1 MSKYDI
7 IDISTK
13 FNKTIKQLINIL
25 ENIAPNNALIDT
37 IKRKVKL
44 SIDANPLM
52 LLNDGGAYIFEYRDY
67 IKNGQLNELFLN
79 TENIIKEEQ
88 KNLLDGYS
96 NTISSE
102 ENKNIKQLLLFLR
115 DSWVNMNASEKKII
129 EKSIKTLLSEY
140 CKMLTING

>member
-25 ENIAPNNALIDT
+25 ENIAPNNAIIDT

-96 NTISSE
+96 NTISSD

-115 DSWVNMNASEKKII
+115 DSWTNMNPSEKKII